1 MGRAGREREREFK
14 RERDILKERKQESQS
29 ENENKKVR
37 LRKREEIPAK
47 KCVCVLVGNA
57 TLNNLDFH
65 WLAFVH
71 KMLIL
76 LGADLYKTLGI
87 KGHTE
92 ISNLFC
98 CIR

>member
-1 MGRAGREREREFK
+1 MCVCVYERKFK
-14 RERDILKERKQESQS
+14 REGYILKDREQERQS
-29 ENENKKVR
+29 ENESKKER
-37 LRKREEIPAK
+37 LRKREEILAK

-87 KGHTE
+87 KEHTE

-98 CIR
+98 YIR